1 MPSSEVRD
9 TCISSVFVGEEFVVV
24 TGHKSLEWL
33 QRMKGDNSRLTYWSL
48 NLQPYQFE
56 VQYRPGKTNSNAD
69 GLSRMWDPRFND
81 DVIARKGGGGV
92 KDRG

>member
-9 TCISSVFVGEEFVVV
+9 TCILSVFVGEEFVVV
-24 TGHKSLEWL
+24 TGHRSLEWL

-56 VQYRPGKTNSNAD
+56 VQYRPGKRTAMQMDSQGCGAQD
-69 GLSRMWDPRFND
+69 SMMMSLQE
-81 DVIARKGGGGV
+81 
-92 KDRG
+92 